1 MKKWMVV
8 SFVII
13 LVVVLSACGSA
24 QTADATA
31 TASASI
37 SMEEQL
43 LVGTIKLESTSLAV
57 TSAQADELLP
67 LWETLQSLASS
78 STAATQEVDAVV
90 SQIESSMSAEQISS
104 ITAMKL
110 SQQDLLAATADAGAT
125 TTTSSSVNT
134 SGTNAAQPQG
144 GAGATGAGAPPAD
157 MGGGMPA
164 SGAVSSTGQGQTG
177 TTQTVSSQTT
187 GSTNQV
193 SPALLNALVE
203 LLKKKIA

>member
-8 SFVII
+8 SIVII

-31 TASASI
+31 TASTSI

-43 LVGTIKLESTSLAV
+43 LVGTIKLELTSLAV

-78 STAATQEVDAVV
+78 GTAATQEVDAVV

-125 TTTSSSVNT
+125 TTTSSSANT
-134 SGTNAAQPQG
+134 SGTNPAQPQG

-177 TTQTVSSQTT
+177 TTQTVTSQTT